1 MYKSIFFLLFL
12 IFGTVQAFASDAE
25 RPPQLNWSFKS
36 ILGTYDRATLQRG
49 FQVYREVCAAC
60 HSLNRLAYR
69 HLAGIG
75 LTPETIKS
83 LAAEKEIRDG
93 FTEEGEIFKRPG
105 IAADHIAPPYINEKA
120 ARAANNGALPPDLSL
135 IVKARAHGPDYIQAL
150 LTGYADAPKDV
161 QLMENMHYNK
171 YFAGHQIAMI
181 PPLHEGMVS
190 YTDGTPTSVEQY
202 AKDVVTF
209 LTWAGDPKMEERK
222 STGFKVMFFLIILT
236 LFMFFTKRR
245 VWRNIKD

>member
-1 MYKSIFFLLFL
+1 MFKKTILLMFLVFTSPQLF
-12 IFGTVQAFASDAE
+12 GNVAE
-25 RPPQLNWSFKS
+25 HPPKLNWSFQS
-36 ILGTYDRATLQRG
+36 IFGTYDRAALQRG
-49 FQVYREVCAAC
+49 FQVYHEVCAAC

-75 LTPETIKS
+75 FTPETIKA

-105 IAADHIAPPYINEKA
+105 IAADHIAPPYINESA
-120 ARAANNGALPPDLSL
+120 AKAANNGSLPPDLSL
-135 IVKARAHGPDYIQAL
+135 IVKARAHGPDYIHAI
-150 LTGYADAPKDV
+150 LTGYAEPPKEV
-161 QLMENMHYNK
+161 QLGENMHYNK
-171 YFAGHQIAMI
+171 YFAGHQIAMTA
-181 PPLHEGMVS
+181 PLHEGMVN
-190 YTDGTPTSVEQY
+190 YTDGTPTNVEQY

-245 VWRNIKD
+245 VWRNVKD

>member
-1 MYKSIFFLLFL
+1 MFKKTILFMFLAF
-12 IFGTVQAFASDAE
+12 ISTQVFASDAAH
-25 RPPQLNWSFKS
+25 PPKMNWSFQS
-36 ILGTYDRATLQRG
+36 IFGTYDRAALQRG
-49 FQVYREVCAAC
+49 FQVYHEVCAAC
-60 HSLNRLAYR
+60 HSLNHLAYR

-75 LTPETIKS
+75 MTPETIKA
-83 LAAEKEIRDG
+83 LAAEKEIRGG

-105 IAADHIAPPYINEKA
+105 IAADHIAPPYINDKA
-120 ARAANNGALPPDLSL
+120 AKAANNGSLPPDLSL
-135 IVKARAHGPDYIQAL
+135 IVKARAHGPDYIHAL
-150 LTGYADAPKDV
+150 LTGYAEPPKEV
-161 QLMENMHYNK
+161 ELGENMHYNK

-181 PPLHEGMVS
+181 APLSEGLVS
-190 YTDGTPTSVEQY
+190 YTDGTPTNVEQY

-245 VWRNIKD
+245 VWRNVKD